1 MISFIA
7 NYKRLL
13 EAKEMLENKEPPS
26 ILSLLQNHRSNV
38 PEIEQTTLPER
49 ISDDMIQLSSSAP
62 TYAKTMQG
70 KIINEANKLEKL
82 RLSHLIRFMYI

>member
-1 MISFIA
+1 
-7 NYKRLL
+7 
-13 EAKEMLENKEPPS
+13 MLKNKEPPS
-26 ILSLLQNHRSNV
+26 ILSFLQNHRSNV
-38 PEIEQTTLPER
+38 PEIEQTTLPEK

-62 TYAKTMQG
+62 TYVKTMQE